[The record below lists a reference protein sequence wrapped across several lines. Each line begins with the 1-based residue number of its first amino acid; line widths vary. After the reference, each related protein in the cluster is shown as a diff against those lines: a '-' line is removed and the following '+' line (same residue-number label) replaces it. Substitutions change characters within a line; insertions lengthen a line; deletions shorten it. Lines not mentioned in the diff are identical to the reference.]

1 MARIAASK
9 FQLENRWVPFGR
21 ARLEKDHISLSGL
34 GFRKIIRLSDIE
46 EMYWQADILALKY
59 EDGEIL
65 EMVMESAALWRYEL
79 QTLCGLVDIES
90 DARMFMRSV
99 RKDAVNVE
107 FAGGDGVALKP
118 SKISGDGAPKQ
129 IDVTLNVKKPRK
141 TIGRVLPAYPG
152 DGI

>member
-34 GFRKIIRLSDIE
+34 GFRKKIQLSGIE

-65 EMVMESAALWRYEL
+65 EMVIESAALWRYEI

-99 RKDAVNVE
+99 RKDAANE
-107 FAGGDGVALKP
+107 EYASGDGVGLH
-118 SKISGDGAPKQ
+118 SIKISGDGAPKR
-129 IDVTLNVKKPRK
+129 INVDLKVQKPRR
-141 TIGRVLPAYPG
+141 TIGRVLPSYPG